1 MPAISIFFGIVIRM
15 FYEDHEPP
23 HFHAEYQGQRGK
35 FDLSGRLLVGNVQ
48 SKTALRLIRR
58 WAKQHEAEI
67 RANWQRMKTGRPL
80 EAIEP
85 LR

>member
-1 MPAISIFFGIVIRM
+1 
-15 FYEDHEPP
+15 
-23 HFHAEYQGQRGK
+23 
-35 FDLSGRLLVGNVQ
+35 
-48 SKTALRLIRR
+48 LIKQ

-67 RANWQRMKTGRPL
+67 RSNWRRMKAGKPL